1 MLQQQGGSQVE
12 VAKPPIYRGKIEKV
26 SAFINAAYLYLSMK
40 MTGETE
46 ATKIAWILFYVQE
59 EVAEMW
65 KNNLLD
71 ELSKGESEVEIVEE
85 LFKKIK
91 NKFRETREE
100 DRTVESNRT
109 EG

>member
-1 MLQQQGGSQVE
+1 ME

-26 SAFINAAYLYLSMK
+26 SAFINIAHLYLSIK
-40 MTGETE
+40 MTEETK
-46 ATKIAWILFYVQE
+46 ATKMAWVLFYIQE
-59 EVAEMW
+59 EVAEVW
-65 KNNLLD
+65 KDNLLD

>member
-1 MLQQQGGSQVE
+1 VE

-26 SAFINAAYLYLSMK
+26 SAFINIAHLYLSIK
-40 MTGETE
+40 MTEETK
-46 ATKIAWILFYVQE
+46 ATKMAWVLFYIQE
-59 EVAEMW
+59 EVAEVW
-65 KNNLLD
+65 KDNLLD
-71 ELSKGESEVEIVEE
+71 ELSKGESGVEMVEE

>member
-1 MLQQQGGSQVE
+1 ME

-26 SAFINAAYLYLSMK
+26 SAFINIAHLYLSIK
-40 MTGETE
+40 MTEETK
-46 ATKIAWILFYVQE
+46 ATKMAWVLFYIQE
-59 EVAEMW
+59 EVAEVW
-65 KNNLLD
+65 KDNLLD
-71 ELSKGESEVEIVEE
+71 ELSKGESGVEMVEE